1 MSYVLKGVL
10 APGGSAPK
18 RAIGLPDASAAKT
31 GTNDNSSQT
40 WMVGYTRGL
49 ATASWVGSNDLGY
62 RSMNGIAINGRV
74 LEYVDGATYAG
85 AQWQQFMQAM
95 APKYNTEKF
104 TEPPASV
111 TSTNV
116 NGN

>member
-1 MSYVLKGVL
+1 
-10 APGGSAPK
+10 
-18 RAIGLPDASAAKT
+18 
-31 GTNDNSSQT
+31 
-40 WMVGYTRGL
+40 MVGYTRGL

-95 APKYNTEKF
+95 AP
-104 TEPPASV
+104 
-111 TSTNV
+111 STTPRSLLSPRHR
-116 NGN
+116 